1 LDKDPD
7 ASLNVPLNSEE
18 KIAELLTGAY
28 PDASYF
34 PFLEPRTDNVAQR
47 ENGVHTRLNEAMY
60 RWEDEDQEDLDTPLH
75 YWNSCYRGIAQAN
88 KALELL
94 AKYPK
99 TNRVKALYAE
109 AFLLR
114 AYLHFMLV
122 NIWAEPYKGEAS
134 KNDLGI
140 PYLTTPEKHA
150 LVNYNR
156 GTVYDVYQKIEED
169 LKLGIT
175 LVSDSYYSKPK
186 FHFNKR
192 AAYAFASRFYLFK
205 GEWQTV
211 IDYANYVLTQPKT
224 QLRHWKAYYDE
235 YGFNNRTHLYQ
246 QYTKT
251 EEEAN
256 LLIATTQ
263 SRWTRELPT
272 VKYGLTTNL
281 INTNFSYYAPATSP
295 IPIYNGMY
303 IAKFDQLSLFGS
315 TGSKP
320 TDLYVSNV
328 LLTTD
333 EVMLNRM
340 EALAMMQRYSAAIDD
355 MMDYWQGK
363 FGFMPSVERA
373 VFTNT
378 SRKHYN
384 EIRPSYGLTLK
395 QLAMV
400 RTILGLR
407 RQEFFQ
413 EGLRWLDIRRFHLS
427 LKRSDKSSYYHPLE
441 QEDPRK
447 MLQIPIQAQERGL
460 APNPRERNEVFQ

>member
-1 LDKDPD
+1 MDKDPD

-340 EALAMMQRYSAAIDD
+340 EAYVMLKNYNQFLLEYREYYKVKFDITKNTTVEELTLSTDD
-355 MMDYWQGK
+355 DYQN
-363 FGFMPSVERA
+363 FSPF
-373 VFTNT
+373 
-378 SRKHYN
+378 
-384 EIRPSYGLTLK
+384 YGLTIR
-395 QLAMV
+395 QLGA
-400 RTILGLR
+400 IKNIALLR
-407 RQEFFQ
+407 QWEFMH
-413 EGLRWLDIRRFHLS
+413 EGMRWLDIRRFYIPVN
-427 LKRSDKSSYYHPLE
+427 RTAEPL
-441 QEDPRK
+441 QKEDLRK
-447 MLQIPIQAQERGL
+447 VIQLPIEAINRGL
-460 APNPRERNEVFQ
+460 PANPR